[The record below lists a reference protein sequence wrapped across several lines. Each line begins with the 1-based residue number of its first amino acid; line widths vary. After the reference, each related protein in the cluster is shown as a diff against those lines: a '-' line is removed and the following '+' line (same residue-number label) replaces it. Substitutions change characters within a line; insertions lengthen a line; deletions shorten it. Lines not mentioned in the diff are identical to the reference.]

1 MVYLWMLS
9 HKRFTELWHP
19 CYEDSYVVAIQSFF
33 EELPKRS
40 PGPERRES
48 LLQFFGAALRL
59 DEQRGTSLNI
69 LAESLTSDGSSLAQI
84 LNRYERRIIDGTS
97 LLVLAN
103 RGTTPK
109 FTERRATR
117 ICEACGSP
125 AALQLAFCYTLCSRY
140 GINYSQAQSWLS
152 KSKANVDQLHQ
163 CVCNVKSLP
172 SDAVKITYYAK
183 LVHRGFFLTGAR
195 AWYGSP

>member
-69 LAESLTSDGSSLAQI
+69 LAESLTSDG
-84 LNRYERRIIDGTS
+84 YERRIIDGTS

-109 FTERRATR
+109 FTGAIENATCLAPVMLNGLYLTVGSVPTPTACSKCPCTLLFDDVLETNVRALYVKF
-117 ICEACGSP
+117 
-125 AALQLAFCYTLCSRY
+125 AL
-140 GINYSQAQSWLS
+140 
-152 KSKANVDQLHQ
+152 H
-163 CVCNVKSLP
+163 
-172 SDAVKITYYAK
+172 
-183 LVHRGFFLTGAR
+183 
-195 AWYGSP
+195 

>member
-19 CYEDSYVVAIQSFF
+19 CYEDSCVVAIQSFF

-40 PGPERRES
+40 PGTGRRES

-109 FTERRATR
+109 FTGAIENVT
-117 ICEACGSP
+117 
-125 AALQLAFCYTLCSRY
+125 Y

-152 KSKANVDQLHQ
+152 KSKANVDQFHQ

-172 SDAVKITYYAK
+172 SDAVKITYYAE

>member
-69 LAESLTSDGSSLAQI
+69 LAESLTSDG
-84 LNRYERRIIDGTS
+84 
-97 LLVLAN
+97 
-103 RGTTPK
+103 
-109 FTERRATR
+109 
-117 ICEACGSP
+117 
-125 AALQLAFCYTLCSRY
+125 Y

-172 SDAVKITYYAK
+172 SDAVKITYYAE

>member
-19 CYEDSYVVAIQSFF
+19 CYEDSCVVAIQSFF

-40 PGPERRES
+40 PGTGRRES

-59 DEQRGTSLNI
+59 DEQRGTSLSI
-69 LAESLTSDGSSLAQI
+69 LAESLTSDGLMSRRYMSNLRCTSS
-84 LNRYERRIIDGTS
+84 
-97 LLVLAN
+97 
-103 RGTTPK
+103 
-109 FTERRATR
+109 
-117 ICEACGSP
+117 
-125 AALQLAFCYTLCSRY
+125 Y

-172 SDAVKITYYAK
+172 SDAVKITYYAE
-183 LVHRGFFLTGAR
+183 LVRRGFFLTGAR